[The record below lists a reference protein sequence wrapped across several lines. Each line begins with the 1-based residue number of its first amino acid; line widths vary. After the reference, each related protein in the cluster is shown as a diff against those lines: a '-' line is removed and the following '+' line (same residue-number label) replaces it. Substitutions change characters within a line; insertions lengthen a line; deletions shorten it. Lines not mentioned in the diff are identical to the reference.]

1 MIAVEGGTF
10 QMGATNEQ
18 RSSEDDEKPVHTVT
32 LDSYYIGETEVTQE
46 LWCAVMGSNPSEF
59 FGDDLR
65 PVENVSWYDCQNF
78 IKELKKLTGK
88 NFRLPTEAEWEFAA
102 RGGNSSSGY
111 RLPFILL

>member
-46 LWCAVMGSNPSEF
+46 LWCAVMG
-59 FGDDLR
+59 
-65 PVENVSWYDCQNF
+65 
-78 IKELKKLTGK
+78 
-88 NFRLPTEAEWEFAA
+88 
-102 RGGNSSSGY
+102 
-111 RLPFILL
+111 